1 MGKRN
6 RKLPPTITKGKQ
18 STLGVQDSS
27 DSDSTSTT
35 LSASGGG
42 THKRPRSGFFTSN
55 KSKSEK
61 NERNSPASAAAPNP
75 TEFVTGGVSIPV
87 EALFQLS
94 VGSNM
99 PCLQVLTRILLAIAI

>member
-35 LSASGGG
+35 SASGGG
-42 THKRPRSGFFTSN
+42 THKRPRSGFFTT

-75 TEFVTGGVSIPV
+75 TEFVTGGVSV
-87 EALFQLS
+87 LAEALFQLS
-94 VGSNM
+94 VGSN
-99 PCLQVLTRILLAIAI
+99 IS